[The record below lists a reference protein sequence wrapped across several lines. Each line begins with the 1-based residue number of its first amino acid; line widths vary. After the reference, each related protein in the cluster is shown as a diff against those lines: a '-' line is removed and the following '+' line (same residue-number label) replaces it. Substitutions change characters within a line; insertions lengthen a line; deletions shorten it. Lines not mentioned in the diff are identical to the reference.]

1 VCGCFNVQCAIR
13 RWGELEGGEEVE
25 DWFVV
30 ECWACPLFPHDLVLD
45 FQLTSPSFSFLFFL
59 FFWPFFACE
68 FFQKLP
74 SWVDTMLPFIDLG
87 IYTLVVFFLELFQ
100 ASKLKLIA
108 NYFPPQSSSILLN

>member
-1 VCGCFNVQCAIR
+1 MEKKF
-13 RWGELEGGEEVE
+13 E

-45 FQLTSPSFSFLFFL
+45 FQLTSSSFFSSGLSSHASLF
-59 FFWPFFACE
+59 
-68 FFQKLP
+68 KSP

-87 IYTLVVFFLELFQ
+87 IYTLVTSFLELFQ